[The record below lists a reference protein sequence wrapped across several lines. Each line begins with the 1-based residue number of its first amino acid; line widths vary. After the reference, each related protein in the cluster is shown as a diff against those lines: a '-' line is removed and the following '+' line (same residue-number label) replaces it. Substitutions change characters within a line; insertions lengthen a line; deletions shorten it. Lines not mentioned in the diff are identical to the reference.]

1 MNKTKEAILL
11 AVKGLLF
18 APLES
23 VFVVTGIFIPFV
35 GIILCIAA
43 VIGVARFIDK
53 VRKEFY
59 PEMDAAL
66 FTACAYIPGLVAAV
80 VFFILMFTLPRAD
93 NDINGYGALARGIL
107 GGLALISQISLS
119 IAGWIYD
126 MKSRDYSDFS

>member
-1 MNKTKEAILL
+1 MNKAKEAIFL

-43 VIGVARFIDK
+43 VIATARFIEK

-59 PEMDAAL
+59 LEMNAAL
-66 FTACAYIPGLVAAV
+66 FTACAYSPGLIAAII
-80 VFFILMFTLPRAD
+80 FCILMFTLPLAY
-93 NDINGYGALARGIL
+93 NDINGWGGIARL
-107 GGLALISQISLS
+107 FFGLVALISQISLS
-119 IAGWIYD
+119 IAGWIYAL
-126 MKSRDYSDFS
+126 KSRKYTDLN

>member
-35 GIILCIAA
+35 GIILFIAA
-43 VIGVARFIDK
+43 VIGVARFIEK

-59 PEMDAAL
+59 PEMDVAL
-66 FTACAYIPGLVAAV
+66 FTACTYIPGLIAAV

-93 NDINGYGALARGIL
+93 SDINGYGALAGGIL
-107 GGLALISQISLS
+107 GGLALISQILLS
-119 IAGWIYD
+119 IAGWIYA
-126 MKSRDYSDFS
+126 MKSRDYTDFS

>member
-1 MNKTKEAILL
+1 MNKAKEAILL

-23 VFVVTGIFIPFV
+23 VFVVTGLFIPFV
-35 GIILCIAA
+35 GTILCIAA
-43 VIGVARFIDK
+43 VIGVARFIEK
-53 VRKEFY
+53 VRREFY
-59 PEMDAAL
+59 LEMNVAL
-66 FTACAYIPGLVAAV
+66 FTSCVYVPGLIAAI

-119 IAGWIYD
+119 IAGWIYA
-126 MKSRDYSDFS
+126 MKSRDHSYFS